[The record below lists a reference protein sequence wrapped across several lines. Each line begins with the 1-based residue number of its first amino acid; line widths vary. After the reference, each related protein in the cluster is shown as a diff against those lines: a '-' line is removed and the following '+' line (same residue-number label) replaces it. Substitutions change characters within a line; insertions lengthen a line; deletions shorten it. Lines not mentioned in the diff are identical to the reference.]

1 MPEKEKMYAKAA
13 LEIKQKQS
21 DQLWGAVIRDDIHFE
36 QSMKNSIVYI
46 PGFTQPQHIPK

>member
-21 DQLWGAVIRDDIHFE
+21 DHLWGAVIRDDIHFE
-36 QSMKNSIVYI
+36 QSMKNSVIYI
-46 PGFTQPQHIPK
+46 PSCTQPQPIPK